1 MMPDGS
7 WQQIVTLDDA
17 IAGGAGGLIDREELR
32 QESSDEEFS
41 NLYDCE
47 FIDDSEQLPSPAS
60 PPRAST
66 ASIAGAISGPR

>member
-1 MMPDGS
+1 MPDGS

-47 FIDDSEQLPSPAS
+47 FIDDSQSSFPSPAS
-60 PPRAST
+60 PRRAST
-66 ASIAGAISGPR
+66 ASTAGAISSPP